1 MEELKRTKRI
11 TIATFSF
18 VIILVIA
25 FFTIKKPM
33 YEYKMTPEDMAY
45 ELMVVYQVTPEE
57 AMEFMYDS
65 TNVFVDVRNHYDYQA
80 DHLENAYNIPVG
92 SLLNKDSK
100 ELFDKWQADS
110 LQVILYG
117 KDELQV
123 NAPWMLLYQLGY
135 TNTRLL
141 MGGMTYIDKLY
152 SDELAENESFN
163 VETPMYDYAGIIA
176 AASSG
181 ESTQATTQPKK
192 KVVVRKKEKKAAEG
206 GC

>member
-33 YEYKMTPEDMAY
+33 YEYKMTPEDMSY
-45 ELMVVYQVTPEE
+45 ELMVVYQVTPDE
-57 AMEFMYDS
+57 AMELMYDS
-65 TNVFVDVRNHYDYQA
+65 SVIFVDVRNHYDYQA
-80 DHLENAYNIPVG
+80 DHLENAFNIPVAN
-92 SLLNKDSK
+92 LLDKENK
-100 ELFDKWQADS
+100 EYFDKWQADS
-110 LQVILYG
+110 LQVVLYG

-123 NAPWMLLYQLGY
+123 TSPWMLLYQLGY

-152 SDELAENESFN
+152 NDELAENESFN
-163 VETPMYDYAGIIA
+163 VETPAYDFAGIIA

-181 ESTQATTQPKK
+181 ESTGVTAQPKK
-192 KVVVRKKEKKAAEG
+192 KVFVRKKEKKAAEG